1 MKKKTELIDISKISL
16 YLDLIS
22 TNQDKSQKDSARSEP
37 EIDFDRQS
45 IRSYDTYSTI
55 SKQTDAFQQRQ
66 EYVINN
72 RDIKGLHLRR
82 VRADDKVS
90 LKLIYLLDPKYNSG
104 FLILSEKN
112 MMLSEILEGQ
122 NEMKDIK
129 MKQK

>member
-1 MKKKTELIDISKISL
+1 M
-16 YLDLIS
+16 
-22 TNQDKSQKDSARSEP
+22 
-37 EIDFDRQS
+37 
-45 IRSYDTYSTI
+45 
-55 SKQTDAFQQRQ
+55 
-66 EYVINN
+66 INN

>member
-1 MKKKTELIDISKISL
+1 M
-16 YLDLIS
+16 
-22 TNQDKSQKDSARSEP
+22 
-37 EIDFDRQS
+37 
-45 IRSYDTYSTI
+45 
-55 SKQTDAFQQRQ
+55 
-66 EYVINN
+66 INN

-112 MMLSEILEGQ
+112 MSLSEILEGQ